1 MGERVPG
8 HLPRT
13 AAVVFGRSWPVQRL
27 ELLAIDH
34 HHVQRGGEQYV
45 VESVLLW
52 LGRWRIERR
61 RERRRRRQRLLKSA
75 APAFTARATCRR
87 LPASLSVPH
96 PPAAT

>member
-61 RERRRRRQRLLKSA
+61 RERRRRKQRRARQHVGPIGRI
-75 APAFTARATCRR
+75 ARITNERIPR
-87 LPASLSVPH
+87 SRQKRSP
-96 PPAAT
+96 